1 MVQNLQ
7 VCFRDA
13 QGVNMMFLSSF
24 TSQLRSCLNA
34 ILSSRPRLALH
45 RGQGL
50 AYVLVLLSSA
60 AVAQTPFFDI
70 TQKPARV
77 AVTTA
82 HPLATEAALK
92 MLQQGGSAV
101 DAAIAAQLMLGL
113 VESQSSGL
121 GGGTFLMHWDAARKS
136 LTSLDGLAAAPQK
149 TTPSLTTDE
158 DGSQLPYAAMSRG
171 GRSAG
176 VPGTLPMLAKAHAKF
191 GKLPWPSLFAPAIE
205 AAAKGFPM
213 PAYMHQILSTSSAA
227 KDHPDML
234 SLYFDQDQKVKAV
247 GTSIV
252 NAEYAKTL
260 QSIALKG
267 PSAIWT
273 DDASADFM
281 AAVQRGY
288 KPSLMTLEDLKNYQ
302 VEEREPLCGPYLRY
316 KVCVMAPP
324 SFGGV
329 MVLQV
334 LQMLAE
340 KSNLGTDFNQPEF
353 AHAFAEAGKLAQVD
367 RHRYVADPAFFKVPA
382 QALVTPA
389 YVKRRAALIQTNTLP
404 SYLPGQPE
412 ALLADA
418 PSQSMAQSTVAPSA
432 DATSQLAVVDGQ
444 GNAVSMTTTNNLN
457 FGSRILVQG
466 YVLNNAMSN
475 FTTSPKPGELAPNK
489 MEPRKRPVTSMVP
502 TMVFDELGQLVT
514 LGGSAGGGQIV
525 DYVSANLV
533 RMLANQASPF
543 EALAQGHI
551 STAIPNRVQLEKGTS
566 AAQLAEAL
574 QAKGQKIEVVPM
586 NSGMGFIKRSGE
598 GWLGSADPRRDGVAW
613 GFNPTP

>member
-1 MVQNLQ
+1 
-7 VCFRDA
+7 
-13 QGVNMMFLSSF
+13 
-24 TSQLRSCLNA
+24 
-34 ILSSRPRLALH
+34 
-45 RGQGL
+45 
-50 AYVLVLLSSA
+50 
-60 AVAQTPFFDI
+60 
-70 TQKPARV
+70 
-77 AVTTA
+77 
-82 HPLATEAALK
+82 
-92 MLQQGGSAV
+92 
-101 DAAIAAQLMLGL
+101 
-113 VESQSSGL
+113 
-121 GGGTFLMHWDAARKS
+121 
-136 LTSLDGLAAAPQK
+136 
-149 TTPSLTTDE
+149 
-158 DGSQLPYAAMSRG
+158 
-171 GRSAG
+171 
-176 VPGTLPMLAKAHAKF
+176 
-191 GKLPWPSLFAPAIE
+191 
-205 AAAKGFPM
+205 
-213 PAYMHQILSTSSAA
+213 
-227 KDHPDML
+227 
-234 SLYFDQDQKVKAV
+234 
-247 GTSIV
+247 
-252 NAEYAKTL
+252 
-260 QSIALKG
+260 
-267 PSAIWT
+267 
-273 DDASADFM
+273 
-281 AAVQRGY
+281 
-288 KPSLMTLEDLKNYQ
+288 MTLEDLKNYQ

-466 YVLNNAMSN
+466 YVLNNAMTN

-551 STAIPNRVQLEKGTS
+551 STAISNRVQLEKGTS